1 MPIEKIIHGNKTL
14 AMVISGEPMEEGI
27 QFYTP
32 DANTLQA
39 GKHCHSAGKIIKPHK
54 HCPVKIE
61 RTGLLQEVLYIEEGK
76 VNVTFYSDEG
86 RKIDSKEL
94 VKGDMILL
102 IEGGH
107 GFEFLEKT
115 RMIEIKE
122 GPYIPESKRPLDV
135 KDKR

>member
-1 MPIEKIIHGNKTL
+1 MPVEKIIHGNKVL
-14 AMVISGEPMEEGI
+14 AMVIRQEPMGEGI

-39 GKHCHSAGKIIKPHK
+39 GKHYHPAGKIIKPHR
-54 HCPVKIE
+54 HYPVKRE
-61 RTGLLQEVLYIEEGK
+61 TTGSLQEVLYIEEGK
-76 VNVTFYSDEG
+76 VKVTFYADEG
-86 RKIDSKEL
+86 REIDSKEL

-122 GPYIPESKRPLDV
+122 GPYMPESKKPLDV